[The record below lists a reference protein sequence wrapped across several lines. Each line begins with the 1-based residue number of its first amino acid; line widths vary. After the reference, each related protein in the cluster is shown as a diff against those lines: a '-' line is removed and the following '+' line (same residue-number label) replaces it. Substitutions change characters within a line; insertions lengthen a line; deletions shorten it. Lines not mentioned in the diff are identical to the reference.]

1 MKCLKC
7 GREVPEGKLYCENCG
22 EEIMIVPEFEPEV
35 DKTLTDV
42 MSDVTT
48 HFQVE
53 EEQQTLKKTKKK
65 SLLLFAI
72 AFLVVLFLSGIV
84 FEIVA
89 YVNRNSVSYQ
99 FTHAKE
105 AMEDGRY
112 DDVIQYASRVAELES
127 TNLEARLLGAVAY
140 ARKGDEKNAIE
151 TYRQILS
158 IDGQNEEA
166 LDGIISI
173 FEKNE
178 NVSEIMK
185 VLSGIK
191 DQSIKEKYARFF
203 AGLPVFSK
211 QGGSYREDVFLEIT
225 APGNGTIYYTLDGST
240 PNDKSAKYVSPIRLP
255 EGESTVKALYINAYG
270 VKSGVANANYEIIL
284 KEAHEPKVS
293 LESGAY
299 TQPKMISVSVPE
311 NEKVYYTTDGSE
323 PGKSSKLYT
332 KPIPLPFGNTKFR
345 FVSIV
350 DDEVKSEV
358 VSCNYNFTFDAV
370 TSRELA
376 MIMLNNYL
384 LHHGILT
391 DASGSVP
398 GRPGNNLYFCNT
410 AISLNSRNYY
420 LIEEYYNDGSGNV
433 SPTGIQYCV
442 GAENGQLFTA
452 SEDDTGHFSVVSI
465 G

>member
-1 MKCLKC
+1 MKCPKC
-7 GREVPEGKLYCENCG
+7 GREVPDGKMYCENCG

-48 HFQVE
+48 NLLVE
-53 EEQQTLKKTKKK
+53 EEQQTLKKAKNK
-65 SLLLFAI
+65 SVLLFAI

-84 FEIVA
+84 FEIVT

-99 FTHAKE
+99 FAHAKE

-112 DDVIQYASRVAELES
+112 DDVILYASRVAELES

-140 ARKGDEKNAIE
+140 ARKGDEKKAIDA
-151 TYRQILS
+151 YKQILS
-158 IDGQNEEA
+158 IDAQNEEA

-173 FEKNE
+173 YEKEN

-185 VLSGIK
+185 ILSGVK
-191 DQSIKEKYARFF
+191 DSSIKEKYVRFS
-203 AGLPVFSK
+203 AGLPSFSK
-211 QGGSYREDVFLEIT
+211 QAGTYREEVFLEIT
-225 APGNGTIYYTLDGST
+225 SAGNGSIYYTLDGTT
-240 PNDKSAKYVSPIRLP
+240 PSDKSSRYTSPIKLP
-255 EGESTVKALYINAYG
+255 EGTCTVKALYINSYG
-270 VKSGVANANYEIIL
+270 VKSGVASADYDIIL
-284 KEAHEPKVS
+284 KEAHEPKIS
-293 LESGAY
+293 LETGAY
-299 TQPKMISVSVPE
+299 TQPKMIVVSVPE

-323 PGKSSKLYT
+323 PDRSSSRYT
-332 KPIPLPFGNTKFR
+332 KPIPLPFGNSRFR

-358 VSCNYNFTFDAV
+358 VACNYNFTFDAV

-376 MIMLNNYL
+376 LIMLNDYL
-384 LHHGILT
+384 LQHGILA
-391 DASGSVP
+391 DANGSIP
-398 GRPGNNLYFCNT
+398 GKPGNNLYFCNT
-410 AISLNSRNYY
+410 AISLNNRNYY
-420 LIEEYYNDGSGNV
+420 LIEEYYNDGGGNI
-433 SPTGIQYCV
+433 SPTGILYCV

-452 SEDDTGHFSVVSI
+452 SEDDTGHFSIVSI